1 MKLII
6 EDDEGR
12 KTVVPVVRDEI
23 SIGRNDDNLVRLTEK
38 NVSRKHGRLLR
49 EAGQFFIEDLNSF
62 TGIRV
67 NGEKIAGKHQVN
79 EGDLIQIS
87 EYDLSLQAAPG
98 EKPGQEEPEPEA
110 DEVTDVGPR
119 PALPAKDAEDA
130 EDAEARK
137 MAVTATIR
145 LSDLKQGE
153 PAETQTEVPLAE
165 RPKLLGISG
174 TYRGKELVLDRT
186 PIRLGRSGEN
196 DVEIDHPS
204 ISRKQCRLHL
214 SEGTWKVMDAESR
227 NGVRVNGEPYAT
239 IGLRHGDV
247 LEIGHLRFAFVA
259 AGQAFKLPPEFTK
272 VAGAIST
279 ARPQGNK
286 ALLIGAAVAVAVV
299 AAGAFFVL
307 QRKTESHEAE
317 QTFAL
322 RSIDEAV
329 SAHRYSEARRDLEA
343 ARRAGVKPAA
353 LAAYATVEDEA
364 RSEDLYGEL
373 QSAATSQDWERAR
386 KLLPVL
392 TSSKTYYGAKAAE
405 KAEAITAGYVNLH
418 VAAAALM
425 KDKDNA
431 GCLSEAQLAL
441 NANPQSA
448 DAQSLVQVC
457 KQPPAPPAP
466 AAAAPPPPVR
476 AASVAAPRTGNRDP
490 EARQLILDGNAK
502 LQAQDTDG
510 AVALYQKAMALK
522 PSNSVLSGAYRS
534 MGIASMRAGNVEQG
548 ARYYRLYLPL
558 CTNPA
563 EKAQLQKTLA
573 EYDAA
578 RQK

>member
-1 MKLII
+1 
-6 EDDEGR
+6 
-12 KTVVPVVRDEI
+12 
-23 SIGRNDDNLVRLTEK
+23 
-38 NVSRKHGRLLR
+38 
-49 EAGQFFIEDLNSF
+49 
-62 TGIRV
+62 
-67 NGEKIAGKHQVN
+67 
-79 EGDLIQIS
+79 
-87 EYDLSLQAAPG
+87 
-98 EKPGQEEPEPEA
+98 
-110 DEVTDVGPR
+110 
-119 PALPAKDAEDA
+119 
-130 EDAEARK
+130 
-137 MAVTATIR
+137 
-145 LSDLKQGE
+145 
-153 PAETQTEVPLAE
+153 
-165 RPKLLGISG
+165 
-174 TYRGKELVLDRT
+174 
-186 PIRLGRSGEN
+186 
-196 DVEIDHPS
+196 
-204 ISRKQCRLHL
+204 
-214 SEGTWKVMDAESR
+214 MDAESR

-259 AGQAFKLPPEFTK
+259 AGQAFKLPAEFTP
-272 VAGAIST
+272 VPGSISS
-279 ARPQGNK
+279 AQPSSNK
-286 ALLIGAAVAVAVV
+286 GLLIGAAVVVAVI
-299 AAGAFFVL
+299 AAGAFFVV
-307 QRKTESHEAE
+307 QRKAESHEAE

-353 LAAYATVEDEA
+353 LAAYAAVEDEA
-364 RSEDLYGEL
+364 RSEDLYGEM

-441 NANPQSA
+441 TANPQSA
-448 DAQSLVQVC
+448 DAQSLVQTC
-457 KQPPAPPAP
+457 KQPQAAAAAP
-466 AAAAPPPPVR
+466 AAAAPAPPVR
-476 AASVAAPRTGNRDP
+476 SASVAAPRTGNHDP

-502 LQAQDTDG
+502 LQSQDTDG

-522 PSNSVLSGAYRS
+522 PSNGVLSGAYRS

-548 ARYYRLYLPL
+548 AKYYRLYLPL
-558 CTNPA
+558 CTNPT